1 MKKRLTTL
9 LSALVCAGAQA
20 EFFDGNKLLARIKGD
35 GYDYASAIGYVIGV
49 SDTTRSVAHCPPEN
63 VTAGQI
69 LDMVKQH
76 LEDNPSTRHFTGD
89 QHVVYVLKKA
99 WPCAKKGSG
108 V

>member
-1 MKKRLTTL
+1 MKRFAVLATCC
-9 LSALVCAGAQA
+9 LSLHAHA

-35 GYDYASAIGYVIGV
+35 TYDYANAIGYVIGV
-49 SDTTRSVAHCPPEN
+49 ADMMRNIAHCPPDN
-63 VTAGQI
+63 ITAGQI